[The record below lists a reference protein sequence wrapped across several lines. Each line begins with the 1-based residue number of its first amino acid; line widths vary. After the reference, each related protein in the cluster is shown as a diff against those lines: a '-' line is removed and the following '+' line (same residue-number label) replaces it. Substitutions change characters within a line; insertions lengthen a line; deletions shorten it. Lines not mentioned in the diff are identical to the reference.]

1 MSWLHRP
8 RVQEYARRF
17 LLCRVEGVTDR
28 FAMTFDDGPSPRNTP
43 RLLELLAREGAR
55 ATFFVLG
62 RHVRRAPGLLNRVAD
77 EGHEVGLHGDGH
89 WPLPLLHPI
98 ESLRQWR
105 RAEDSIR
112 EAAGVSPR
120 LYRPPFGWLHP
131 SQARLVAERGYTPVL
146 GDVYPEDPRRPGVE
160 RIVHR
165 VVPRLRPGSI
175 LILHDAS
182 AWGDVDRGQTIDAVQ
197 QILIRAR
204 DQGLRAVTVG
214 ELMAAGRPTPE
225 PPPLGESAG

>member
-1 MSWLHRP
+1 MSWLHAR
-8 RVQEYARRF
+8 RVQDYARRY
-17 LLCRVEGVTDR
+17 LLCRVEGVLDR
-28 FAMTFDDGPSPRNTP
+28 FALTFDDGPSPRNTP

-62 RHVRRAPGLLNRVAD
+62 RHVRRAPELLSRVVA

-89 WPLPLLHPI
+89 WPLPLLHPE

-105 RAEDSIR
+105 RAEASIQA
-112 EAAGVSPR
+112 AAGVTPR
-120 LYRPPFGWLHP
+120 FYRPPFGWLHP

-160 RIVHR
+160 RIVRR
-165 VVPRLRPGSI
+165 VDPRLTAGSI

-182 AWGDVDRGQTIDAVQ
+182 ALGDVDRGQTIDAVQ
-197 QILIRAR
+197 QILTRAR
-204 DQGLRAVTVG
+204 ARGLHAVTVG
-214 ELMAAGRPTPE
+214 ELVTPGRP
-225 PPPLGESAG
+225 AGVATRSGN